1 MNIRTLKV
9 LLIEDDPD
17 DTRLIAQMLKQVKP
31 TSFEL
36 TAVDRLGAGRDY
48 LAHNAV
54 DAIVLDLSL
63 PDSQG
68 LDTLMSVR
76 AVAPSSATVVL
87 TGFDDTML
95 GIEAVNNGAQDCLVK
110 GQVDGELLSRAIFH
124 SVERARSAQA
134 LQESEGKFRSV
145 IEQSDDGIVLID
157 EDGIIVEW
165 NQAQERILGVA
176 RADAMGRPIWD
187 VQFELAPD
195 ERRTPESYTGLRD
208 MAQTLLK
215 TGRPPW
221 QGEVPQQNILRPDGE
236 PRVIQA
242 TISTIKTHKG
252 FMVSSIVRDVTEQ
265 QRAQQA
271 VEESR
276 QFLQYSLDALSAHVA
291 ILDEAGTIIAVNKA
305 WRQFAD
311 ANDLNDPTYGVG
323 TNYLDVCDNA
333 ADPGS
338 EGAEA
343 VARGIRSALANR
355 DNQFYL
361 EYACHSPDEQRW
373 FTVRLHGFD
382 INQVRRVVVVHYNI
396 TERKLAEEALAA
408 ERNLLRTL
416 IDHMPDRIYAKD
428 RDGRFLIK
436 NRSDAI
442 QMGATA
448 PEETV
453 GKTDF
458 DYYPPDLAARYQADD
473 PMVIQFGQPLV
484 NREEP
489 TLNAD
494 GKEYWILT
502 TKVPLRNNQ
511 DEIIGL
517 VGVGRDITE
526 RKRTQERLNKLHAE
540 INALYD
546 ISRQLGQ
553 TLDLTTIYST
563 VHAAITSYMSCD
575 GLYISSY
582 TPEDQLIRCVWAW
595 GDGHQLEA
603 SRFPPISLGEDDEG
617 NQSEVIRTGEPL
629 YLPDYQ
635 ARLNASAA
643 VPIVRSDG
651 SITNR
656 DAAAEDEN
664 SPRSA
669 LFVPLKLENRVL
681 GVIQVFSYQMD
692 AYSESDQHFLR
703 GLAPQVAA
711 AVANAL
717 LLEQTQHEVAERER
731 AETALRELNDILE
744 HRIAERTAELQESEA
759 RYRAIIEDQTELIC
773 RSKADKTV
781 TFVNDAYC
789 RFYGLSRESCIG
801 RTFEPYIHEEDLKR
815 WSKEYSALTPANPV
829 VTIEHRAMGADGNV
843 HWMQWTNR
851 LIMDGSGNIIEIQG
865 VGRDITRQK
874 KSEEVLRQA
883 LTHEMEVNEMRSRF
897 ISMAS
902 HDLRTPLAIIQ
913 ASMDLF
919 SQYGDRLSEERKRS
933 GYQEVY
939 RAIQQMVSL
948 LDDIL
953 LIGRAESGNLGPE
966 PELINLKV
974 FCQGLIT
981 ELKTTLSTRN
991 HLNLAITGQCERL
1004 WIDPKLLRHIVS
1016 NLVSNAVKFSSPG
1029 SPVEIHV
1036 NCAPDQVLL
1045 SVEDYG
1051 IGIPIDDQMHLF
1063 ETFFRGSNTENVP
1076 GNGLGLAIVRQSVEL
1091 HGGSITFESRPGE
1104 GTTFFVIL
1112 PCIPLE
1118 EKPDEDNSGR

>member
-382 INQVRRVVVVHYNI
+382 INQVRRVV
-396 TERKLAEEALAA
+396 
-408 ERNLLRTL
+408 
-416 IDHMPDRIYAKD
+416 
-428 RDGRFLIK
+428 G
-436 NRSDAI
+436 
-442 QMGATA
+442 
-448 PEETV
+448 
-453 GKTDF
+453 
-458 DYYPPDLAARYQADD
+458 
-473 PMVIQFGQPLV
+473 
-484 NREEP
+484 
-489 TLNAD
+489 
-494 GKEYWILT
+494 
-502 TKVPLRNNQ
+502 
-511 DEIIGL
+511 
-517 VGVGRDITE
+517 
-526 RKRTQERLNKLHAE
+526 
-540 INALYD
+540 
-546 ISRQLGQ
+546 
-553 TLDLTTIYST
+553 
-563 VHAAITSYMSCD
+563 
-575 GLYISSY
+575 
-582 TPEDQLIRCVWAW
+582 
-595 GDGHQLEA
+595 
-603 SRFPPISLGEDDEG
+603 
-617 NQSEVIRTGEPL
+617 
-629 YLPDYQ
+629 
-635 ARLNASAA
+635 
-643 VPIVRSDG
+643 
-651 SITNR
+651 
-656 DAAAEDEN
+656 
-664 SPRSA
+664 
-669 LFVPLKLENRVL
+669 
-681 GVIQVFSYQMD
+681 
-692 AYSESDQHFLR
+692 
-703 GLAPQVAA
+703 
-711 AVANAL
+711 
-717 LLEQTQHEVAERER
+717 
-731 AETALRELNDILE
+731 
-744 HRIAERTAELQESEA
+744 
-759 RYRAIIEDQTELIC
+759 
-773 RSKADKTV
+773 
-781 TFVNDAYC
+781 
-789 RFYGLSRESCIG
+789 
-801 RTFEPYIHEEDLKR
+801 
-815 WSKEYSALTPANPV
+815 
-829 VTIEHRAMGADGNV
+829 
-843 HWMQWTNR
+843 
-851 LIMDGSGNIIEIQG
+851 
-865 VGRDITRQK
+865 
-874 KSEEVLRQA
+874 
-883 LTHEMEVNEMRSRF
+883 
-897 ISMAS
+897 
-902 HDLRTPLAIIQ
+902 
-913 ASMDLF
+913 
-919 SQYGDRLSEERKRS
+919 
-933 GYQEVY
+933 
-939 RAIQQMVSL
+939 
-948 LDDIL
+948 
-953 LIGRAESGNLGPE
+953 
-966 PELINLKV
+966 
-974 FCQGLIT
+974 
-981 ELKTTLSTRN
+981 
-991 HLNLAITGQCERL
+991 
-1004 WIDPKLLRHIVS
+1004 
-1016 NLVSNAVKFSSPG
+1016 
-1029 SPVEIHV
+1029 
-1036 NCAPDQVLL
+1036 
-1045 SVEDYG
+1045 
-1051 IGIPIDDQMHLF
+1051 
-1063 ETFFRGSNTENVP
+1063 
-1076 GNGLGLAIVRQSVEL
+1076 
-1091 HGGSITFESRPGE
+1091 
-1104 GTTFFVIL
+1104 
-1112 PCIPLE
+1112 
-1118 EKPDEDNSGR
+1118 